1 MESTSNP
8 RALAPGQV
16 IVSLNFDDCL
26 SSQLQAAA
34 MLEAR
39 GMRGTFFINS
49 SRLGT
54 SGRLTLS
61 QVRALRDAGHEIGGH
76 TLTHPR
82 LTTLSADAQRREICN
97 DRVALLNAGFRVTSF
112 AYPFGDKD
120 SVTRQIVIDCNYNSA
135 RESGGLRTPGGSSS
149 NPYGEP
155 VPPVDAFAIR
165 THGSV
170 QDTTSL
176 DTMKAWVLNAENSGG
191 GWVPIVF
198 HHICAPCDPPQ
209 QYSISPANLVA
220 FLDWLAPR
228 VSRGTTVAVMDA
240 VIGGA
245 LKPPVS
251 WPPVVD
257 PAQLF
262 KNPSLETDSNGD
274 GTPDCWQRGGFGTN
288 TFTWTRTSDAHSGS
302 WAQQVRITSYTSGDR
317 KLINLQDSGTCSP
330 AAVTGHRYRISAW
343 YKSTTSVRFK
353 AYYRDSAGVWDYWT
367 QGPLLPAASSYTRAE
382 WTTPAAPSAAR
393 RLSLGLSLDRVGT
406 LTVDDFT
413 LSDIDASMLRES
425 YRPTEEEEQVEA
437 TASP

>member
-1 MESTSNP
+1 METTP

-26 SSQLQAAA
+26 ANQRQAASL
-34 MLEAR
+34 LEAR

-49 SRLGT
+49 ARLGM
-54 SGRLTLS
+54 SGRLTLT

-76 TLTHPR
+76 TLTHPH
-82 LTTLSADAQRREICN
+82 LTSLSADEQRREICN

-135 RESGGLRTPGGSSS
+135 RESGGLRSPGGSSN

-155 VPPVDAFAIR
+155 VPPADAYAIR

-170 QDTTSL
+170 QSTTSL
-176 DTMKAWVLNAENSGG
+176 DTLKAWVLNAENSGG
-191 GWVPIVF
+191 GWIPIVF
-198 HHICAPCDPPQ
+198 HHICSPCDPPQ
-209 QYSISPANLVA
+209 QYSISPANLTA

-228 VSRGTTVAVMDA
+228 VSRGTTVALMDT

-251 WPPVVD
+251 WPPSSS
-257 PAQLF
+257 QLF
-262 KNPSLETDSNGD
+262 QNPSLEADSNGD

-317 KLINLQDSGTCSP
+317 KLISLQDSGTCAP
-330 AAVTGHRYRISAW
+330 AATSGHRYRISAW
-343 YKSTTSVRFK
+343 YKATTSVRFK
-353 AYYRDSAGVWDYWT
+353 AYTRDSAGVWDYWT
-367 QGPLLPAASSYTRAE
+367 QGPLLPAVSSYTRAE
-382 WTTPAAPSAAR
+382 WTTPAVPGTAR
-393 RLSLGLSLDRVGT
+393 RLSLGMSIDRVGT
-406 LTVDDFT
+406 LTVDDYS
-413 LSDIDASMLRES
+413 LNDVDAAMA
-425 YRPTEEEEQVEA
+425 RPADYPRAEEEQEA
-437 TASP
+437 AAPMSP

>member
-1 MESTSNP
+1 MGTTTLGK
-8 RALAPGQV
+8 ALAPGQV

-26 SSQLQAAA
+26 SSQLQAAS

-49 SRLGT
+49 ARLGM
-54 SGRLTLS
+54 SGRLTLD

-82 LTTLSADAQRREICN
+82 LTTLSADDQRKEICN

-120 SVTRQIVIDCNYNSA
+120 SFTRQVVIDCNYNSA
-135 RESGGLRTPGGSSS
+135 RESGGLRSPGGSSS

-155 VPPVDAFAIR
+155 VPPADAYAIR

-170 QDTTSL
+170 QNTTTL
-176 DTMKAWVLNAENSGG
+176 DTLKAWVLNAENSSG

-209 QYSISPANLVA
+209 QYSISPANLTA

-228 VSRGTTVAVMDA
+228 VSRGTTVALMDT
-240 VIGGA
+240 VIGGT

-251 WPPVVD
+251 WPPVVA
-257 PAQLF
+257 PSQLF
-262 KNPSLETDSNGD
+262 QNPSLETDSNGD

-288 TFTWTRTSDAHSGS
+288 TFTWTRTSDAHNGS
-302 WAQQVRITSYTSGDR
+302 WAQQVRITSYSSGDR
-317 KLINLQDSGTCSP
+317 KLISLQDSGTCSP
-330 AAVTGHRYRISAW
+330 AATTGHRYRISAW
-343 YKSTTSVRFK
+343 YKSTTQVRFK

-382 WTTPAAPSAAR
+382 WTTPGAPSAAR
-393 RLSLGLSLDRVGT
+393 RLSLGMALDRVGT
-406 LTVDDFT
+406 LTVDEFMLTDV
-413 LSDIDASMLRES
+413 DAPTMLRED
-425 YRPTEEEEQVEA
+425 YRRTEEAEA
-437 TASP
+437 EASVSP

>member
-1 MESTSNP
+1 METRT

-16 IVSLNFDDCL
+16 IVSLNFDDGL

-34 MLEAR
+34 ILEAR
-39 GMRGTFFINS
+39 GMRGTFYLNS
-49 SRLGT
+49 TRLGQ
-54 SGRLTLS
+54 SGRLTVDQARTL
-61 QVRALRDAGHEIGGH
+61 QGAGHEIGGH

-82 LTTLSADAQRREICN
+82 LTSLSADDQRKEICN
-97 DRVALLNAGFRVTSF
+97 DRVALLNAGLRVTSF

-135 RESGGLRTPGGSSS
+135 RESGGLRTPTGGSG
-149 NPYGEP
+149 NPYAES
-155 VPPVDAFAIR
+155 VPPADPYAIR

-170 QDTTSL
+170 QNTTTL
-176 DTMKAWVLNAENSGG
+176 DTLKAYVLRAEESGG
-191 GWVPIVF
+191 GWVPLVF
-198 HHICAPCDPPQ
+198 HHICDPCDPPQ
-209 QYSISPANLVA
+209 TYSTSPTVLAA
-220 FLDWLAPR
+220 FLDWLATR
-228 VSRGTTVAVMDA
+228 ASRGTTVALMDT

-251 WPPVVD
+251 WPPTGE

-302 WAQQVRITSYTSGDR
+302 WAQQVRISSISSGDR
-317 KLINLQDSGTCSP
+317 KLISLQDSGTCSP
-330 AAVTGHRYRISAW
+330 AAVSGHRYRISAW

-367 QGPLLPAASSYTRAE
+367 QSPLLPAASSYTRAE
-382 WTTPAAPSAAR
+382 WTTPGAPSAAR
-393 RLSLGLSLDRVGT
+393 RLSLGMSLEQVGT

-413 LSDIDASMLRES
+413 LNDIDATAALREDF
-425 YRPTEEEEQVEA
+425 RPVEEEEA
-437 TASP
+437 AAPPPM